1 MPFTPFLH
9 THKLV
14 VTLFILIYLIKAILL
29 LMNGNSFD
37 KFIKFIRIPEM
48 IISALFFIT
57 GLYMLT
63 QIADFTTLFAIK
75 LSFVVIVLPLAI
87 FAYKKRNKLLAIITV
102 LVLIT
107 VYGLAEM
114 HKAQFA
120 KKVELTETV
129 VVDDDENYDRVAHG
143 KALYE
148 VQCIVCH
155 GEDGKAQRSGAKDIT
170 ITTLSDEEIIAVIK
184 NGKNTMPAMGA
195 IFDEREL
202 NALVAYIKT
211 L

>member
-1 MPFTPFLH
+1 
-9 THKLV
+9 
-14 VTLFILIYLIKAILL
+14 
-29 LMNGNSFD
+29 MNGNSLD

-63 QIADFTTLFAIK
+63 QIAEFTTLFAIK
-75 LSFVVIVLPLAI
+75 LSLVVIVLPLAI
-87 FAYKKRNKLLAIITV
+87 FAYKKRNKLLAVITV

-120 KKVELTETV
+120 KKVELRETV

-155 GEDGKAQRSGAKDIT
+155 GDDGKAQRSGAKDIT